1 MSGNGWCTHPDRQ
14 VSSDVRILVRK
25 NELACRNA
33 WGSDLWQDASSPE
46 SAATPPAGNQPTNT
60 PPAPAPMNIAYDDEV
75 TSVVSSD
82 QHRSARN
89 EALDDEVVD
98 QSVINFRDDYAD
110 EEQEERR
117 NLLYRGS
124 GREVIQRARERAA
137 SKRQSP
143 IEREVPAPETA
154 DDDDVI
160 ISEGTESRDEGA
172 PSLKEPVFEPDDFVE
187 DENPTAERV
196 VDEHDD
202 ELLSEGIRTITPREA
217 RLRRFRDERPAPKEP
232 ETTKTEPAHDDVE
245 MVLPPSAAPE
255 RGRFDSI
262 PEISAE
268 IDLPLLR
275 RPSSA
280 PSQPPAAPIQG
291 ADTPE
296 DDSISY
302 EQALKRARALN
313 ASARAEENASR
324 RRNTPPMAPRKQ
336 AAPEPEPAV
345 VMPDLPD
352 DDEPAFMPEPTS
364 APAPSQTR
372 KKAMNEPRP
381 APAARV
387 TKPRLAATRQDH
399 PRAPRTDDPRRSW
412 WRGAKFAAEE
422 EAAAEYADVS
432 DVAPTLGS
440 LPDHDVEPEP
450 SAPLPMVNLNL
461 ERQEDLEAF
470 RDRLF
475 ATSSPRES
483 VDTGNEPVTRS
494 PISVTRRQRPISP
507 AARERYRAERAPRAD
522 QGERP
527 SRRPVAPAPDVDDRP
542 APRAAQTRPE
552 VAAAAREPRQLRP
565 RERHIEADELLA
577 DPEDAWYEPM
587 PEPDFDVRSLIDRDT
602 ELLDMTIEISP
613 DVPRACRTCRNY
625 RPSEQPG
632 RGWCTNAWAFTH
644 RQMVNETDIACDSTI
659 GCWWLPADE
668 EVWLTELDIASEAT
682 PRVDRLIAHLDPERR
697 VVGS

>member
-46 SAATPPAGNQPTNT
+46 SAATPPAGNQPAST
-60 PPAPAPMNIAYDDEV
+60 PPSPVPMNIAYDDEV

-82 QHRSARN
+82 QHRTARN
-89 EALDDEVVD
+89 EALDDEVVE
-98 QSVINFRDDYAD
+98 QSVINFSDDYAD

-124 GREVIQRARERAA
+124 GREVIQRARERAS
-137 SKRQSP
+137 SKRQPPMVES
-143 IEREVPAPETA
+143 EVPVSGPDE
-154 DDDDVI
+154 DDDVV
-160 ISEGTESRDEGA
+160 ISEADESGTRVA
-172 PSLKEPVFEPDDFVE
+172 ASLREPVFEPDDFVE
-187 DENPTAERV
+187 DENPTAEKV

-202 ELLSEGIRTITPREA
+202 ALLSEGIRTITPREA

-232 ETTKTEPAHDDVE
+232 ATTKTEPAPDDVE
-245 MVLPPSAAPE
+245 LALPPSAAPE

-275 RPSSA
+275 RHSSA
-280 PSQPPAAPIQG
+280 TTQPAAAPVQG
-291 ADTPE
+291 AELHE
-296 DDSISY
+296 DDAASY
-302 EQALKRARALN
+302 ERALKRARALN

-324 RRNTPPMAPRKQ
+324 RPTTVPMAPRQ
-336 AAPEPEPAV
+336 QPSAGPTI

-352 DDEPAFMPEPTS
+352 DDADFAAGPGKAAS
-364 APAPSQTR
+364 AAPMR
-372 KKAMNEPRP
+372 KKTMDKPQPTPE
-381 APAARV
+381 ARV
-387 TKPRLAATRQDH
+387 RKPLLAASRQDQQ
-399 PRAPRTDDPRRSW
+399 RTTRTDDPRRSW
-412 WRGAKFAAEE
+412 WRGNRTAADEE
-422 EAAAEYADVS
+422 MASASMEADV
-432 DVAPTLGS
+432 DDIHTVPDA
-440 LPDHDVEPEP
+440 LPPYEAEPHHAA
-450 SAPLPMVNLNL
+450 SMPLVNLDL

-475 ATSSPRES
+475 ASSSPRDGAEATPEHVS
-483 VDTGNEPVTRS
+483 RS
-494 PISVTRRQRPISP
+494 PITATRRQRPISP
-507 AARERYRAERAPRAD
+507 AARERYRAERTPQEQASPATFRMAEAD
-522 QGERP
+522 EPQHEARP
-527 SRRPVAPAPDVDDRP
+527 SKRPQRP
-542 APRAAQTRPE
+542 RPE
-552 VAAAAREPRQLRP
+552 APGVQREPRQLRP
-565 RERHIEADELLA
+565 RERRIEPEELLA

-587 PEPDFDVRSLIDRDT
+587 PEPEFDVRSLIERDT
-602 ELLDMTIEISP
+602 ELLDMTIEIAP
-613 DVPRACRTCRNY
+613 DVPRACATCRNY

-632 RGWCTNAWAFTH
+632 RGWCTNTWAFTH

-697 VVGS
+697 VAGS